1 MKVMDDKKPMEWHFD
16 FRLSSDDPIS
26 KSQCNEL
33 FHIAVEWAENNGLD
47 VVGGYSE
54 HKKPKYTL
62 KELLDKCDPDG
73 VDIDWKSLL

>member
-1 MKVMDDKKPMEWHFD
+1 MKVMDDKKLQKWHFD
-16 FRLSSDDPIS
+16 FCLSSDKPNHQVSELLS
-26 KSQCNEL
+26 KEL
-33 FHIAVEWAENNGLD
+33 LGLITEWAENNGLD

-73 VDIDWKSLL
+73 VDIDW